1 MLNGNRNFGK
11 ENNRLKQK
19 NDKEGKEILRNE
31 NEDCK
36 HENDR
41 CEERIDKNI
50 NLILTHQEENLL
62 VRKLVF
68 VIEHGVEQ
76 DIIPCLILV
85 KLETSKVTLHIL
97 IKRTQN
103 GILI

>member
-1 MLNGNRNFGK
+1 MLNGNG
-11 ENNRLKQK
+11 
-19 NDKEGKEILRNE
+19 
-31 NEDCK
+31 DCR

-50 NLILTHQEENLL
+50 NLILTHQEENFL
-62 VRKLVF
+62 VGRLVF
-68 VIEHGVEQ
+68 VIEHQVEQ
-76 DIIPCLILV
+76 DIIPCLILA
-85 KLETSKVTLHIL
+85 KIETSKVTLQIL